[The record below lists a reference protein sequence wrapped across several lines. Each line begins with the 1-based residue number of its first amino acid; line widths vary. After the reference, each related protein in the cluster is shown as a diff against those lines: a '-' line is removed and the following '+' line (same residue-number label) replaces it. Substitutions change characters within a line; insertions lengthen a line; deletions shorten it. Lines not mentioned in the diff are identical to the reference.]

1 MSQTF
6 GIESSGEQ
14 RHTPHR
20 QPARYLVLIEAAGS
34 MVARLFLATRE
45 PAGEFDA
52 GVEEVTTMTRGL
64 VPAAGALGAEWAHAL
79 EGHSAAER
87 GAAQVYTLDI

>member
-6 GIESSGEQ
+6 GIESPGEH
-14 RHTPHR
+14 RHTLHR
-20 QPARYLVLIEAAGS
+20 PPALYLVLIEAGGA

-52 GVEEVTTMTRGL
+52 GVEEVGVMTRGL
-64 VPAAGALGAEWAHAL
+64 VPVTGALGPEWDNAL
-79 EGHSAAER
+79 QGHNAAER
-87 GAAQVYTLDI
+87 GAALVYTLDV

>member
-6 GIESSGEQ
+6 GMESPGEHS
-14 RHTPHR
+14 HTAHR
-20 QPARYLVLIEAAGS
+20 PPALYLVLIEAAGA

-52 GVEEVTTMTRGL
+52 GVEEVGVMTRGL
-64 VPAAGALGAEWAHAL
+64 VPAAGALGAEWDTAL
-79 EGHSAAER
+79 QGHNAAER
-87 GAAQVYTLDI
+87 GAAQVYTLDV

>member
-6 GIESSGEQ
+6 GIESSAGHH
-14 RHTPHR
+14 HTPHR
-20 QPARYLVLIEAAGS
+20 PPARYLVLIESGGS

-52 GVEEVTTMTRGL
+52 GVEEVTSMTRGL
-64 VPAAGALGAEWAHAL
+64 SPVAGAPGAEWDRAL
-79 EGHSAAER
+79 DGHSAAER
-87 GAAQVYTLDI
+87 AAAQVYTLDL